1 MGWDAF
7 GLPAEQHAIRTGTHP
22 TVTTRENIA
31 TFRRQLTMLGFS
43 YDWAREIDTT
53 DPRYVRW
60 TQWMFL
66 KLFQRGLAYQ
76 DDIPVNWCPGLG
88 TVLANEEV
96 VDGTS
101 EAGHFP
107 AVRPPLR
114 QWLLRITPAPPPLH
128 AHPNLVPSPT

>member
-53 DPRYVRW
+53 DPLYVRW

-76 DDIPVNWCPGLG
+76 HDIPVNCCPGLA
-88 TVLANEEV
+88 TVLPNEKA
-96 VDGTS
+96 TT
-101 EAGHFP
+101 GHPAIPPFP
-107 AVRPPLR
+107 VSRP
-114 QWLLRITPAPPPLH
+114 
-128 AHPNLVPSPT
+128 